1 MAEAASDA
9 GAPGPWVL
17 VIGVHRSGT
26 SALTGLLAGLGF
38 ALPPPG
44 DLIEGRPDNPVHFE
58 SQALIDVNDDLLH
71 ALQGSWQAPPL
82 LDDGW
87 DESPTVQAFDQRT
100 RDVLAATYKTP
111 GGKVWKDPRLCL
123 LLPYWSRLL
132 APPSPAVLIWRH
144 PSEVADS
151 LTRRDGFTTSRGLA
165 LWDAYTRSCLTN
177 LAGRPTF
184 VLRTDDLLDDPRNV
198 AESLAEW
205 LERQGATP
213 GDGVGLDRERAV
225 GAIDADL
232 PHRAGAAARV
242 TPPEVED
249 LVDLLTGLV
258 GPHDAL
264 PNIELPPPV
273 AWMDDLLE
281 EQRGV
286 SALGRGNQILSDSH
300 HALIDEYTSLI
311 SRHNAMEAEMSLLR
325 DEVADLRHDL
335 SAAAEHADRVEVEL
349 NRVRSSRSW
358 KLTSPLRKVG
368 GRNLDEPARTPSPEP
383 T

>member
-1 MAEAASDA
+1 M
-9 GAPGPWVL
+9 
-17 VIGVHRSGT
+17 HRSGT

-58 SQALIDVNDDLLH
+58 SQALIEVNDDLLH
-71 ALQGSWQAPPL
+71 AFHGSWQAPPV
-82 LDDGW
+82 LDGAWEDT
-87 DESPTVQAFDQRT
+87 PTARAFDQRS
-100 RDVLAATYKTP
+100 REVLAATYKAP

-151 LTRRDGFTTSRGLA
+151 LTRRDGFTASRGLA
-165 LWDAYTRSCLTN
+165 LWDTYTRSCLTN

-184 VLRTDDLLDDPRNV
+184 VLRTDDLLDDPHNV
-198 AESLAEW
+198 AQSLADW

-213 GDGVGLDRERAV
+213 GGGVDLDRERAV
-225 GAIDADL
+225 GAINADL
-232 PHRAGAAARV
+232 PHRAGAESRT
-242 TPPEVED
+242 TPPGLEG
-249 LVDLLTGLV
+249 LVHLLAELV

-264 PNIELPPPV
+264 PGVELPPPV
-273 AWMDDLLE
+273 AWMNDLLE

-286 SALGRGNQILSDSH
+286 VALSRGNQILSDSH
-300 HALIDEYTSLI
+300 HALIDEYTNLI
-311 SRHNAMEAEMSLLR
+311 SRHDAVESEMSLLR
-325 DEVADLRHDL
+325 DEVAALRHDA

-349 NRVRSSRSW
+349 DRVRSSRSW
-358 KLTSPLRKVG
+358 KLTAPLRMVG
-368 GRNLDEPARTPSPEP
+368 GRNLDEPARAPSPES